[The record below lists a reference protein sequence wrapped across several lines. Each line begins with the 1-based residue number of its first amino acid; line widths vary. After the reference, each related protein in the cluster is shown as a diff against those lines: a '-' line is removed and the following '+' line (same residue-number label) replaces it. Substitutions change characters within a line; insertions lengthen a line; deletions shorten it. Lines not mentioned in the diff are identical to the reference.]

1 MLNNKKKQTD
11 ENEQTPAT
19 EATVEEAVEE
29 SAAEPVE
36 EECDTPGTPEP
47 NPLEEEL
54 NKQKELYLRL
64 AAEYENFR
72 KRTQREKEA
81 INFEASAACVTEL
94 LPVIDNLERALAV
107 ENASGE
113 AMRQGVE
120 MVLGQAGQIF
130 EKLGVRPF
138 GLCGD
143 MFDAN
148 YHNCIGMVQTE
159 EFPSGAVTLV
169 VQKGYMFGDRVIRPA
184 MVQVAQ

>member
-1 MLNNKKKQTD
+1 MLNKKKHQPD
-11 ENEQTPAT
+11 ENEQTPVA
-19 EATVEEAVEE
+19 EQAAEEVLEGEAVEL
-29 SAAEPVE
+29 E
-36 EECDTPGTPEP
+36 EECDTPGEPEV

-54 NKQKELYLRL
+54 AKQKELYLRL

-81 INFEASAACVTEL
+81 INFEASAACVAEL

-107 ENASGE
+107 ENATAES
-113 AMRQGVE
+113 MKQGVE

-130 EKLGVRPF
+130 EKLGVRAF

-148 YHNCIGMVQTE
+148 YHNCIGMVQSE